1 MKQPDLT
8 AIRKQNLIKML
19 DLMTL
24 APARTRQELA
34 DASGLSQMTVT
45 NLVDLL
51 KEQGVLQMKPI
62 QRGQPKRPA
71 QGRKADAISLSGEN
85 KAWLLVDIS
94 NQQFSM
100 TLLGFDVG
108 LLKELRADQQGEY
121 LTRLEQFLQD
131 SQSKVQDALGSRELL
146 GVAIVTPGPYDLYS
160 DTVYNQRLPQLN
172 GVRVKELFRRC
183 FGAYEYYVDED
194 VKFAVRS
201 FSDLIIS
208 NRCELLYYLYIG
220 EGVGGAAVHGGNM
233 LRGLNATAGDAGH
246 LLSTGRATFESF
258 LSTEAFL
265 RLLGLDACQPA
276 QERQAALCR
285 IAAEEPA
292 RYDAALDKMAAI
304 TAQMLHS
311 VLWMLDPTH
320 IIVDCVYARPR
331 GDVFLQSLSVHLS
344 AQFEGENRALPQLC
358 PGASGLSSVLR
369 GAVNALQRAW
379 LDRIL
384 M

>member
-1 MKQPDLT
+1 MKLIDLT
-8 AIRKQNLIKML
+8 AIRKQNLLKVL
-19 DLMTL
+19 ELMTL

-34 DASGLSQMTVT
+34 EAAGLSQMTVT

-62 QRGQPKRPA
+62 QRGRTARPA

-108 LLKELRADQQGEY
+108 LLQELRADQRGEY
-121 LTRLEQFLQD
+121 LPRLEQFLRD
-131 SQSKVQDALGSRELL
+131 SRQQVSDALGGRELL
-146 GVAIVTPGPYDLYS
+146 GVAIVTPGPYDLSS
-160 DTVYNQRLPQLN
+160 DTVNNQRLPQLN
-172 GVRVKELFRRC
+172 GVKIKALFHRC
-183 FGAYEYYVDED
+183 FGEYEYYVDED

-201 FSDLIIS
+201 FSDLIVS
-208 NRCELLYYLYIG
+208 NQCEVLYYLYIG

-246 LLSTGRATFESF
+246 LLSGEDVTFESL
-258 LSTEAFL
+258 LSTEAFMH
-265 RLLGLDACQPA
+265 LLGLDASLSA
-276 QERQAALCR
+276 EERQSALCR
-285 IAAEEPA
+285 IAAQEPQ
-292 RYDAALDKMAAI
+292 RYDAALDDMACVA
-304 TAQMLHS
+304 ARMLHP

-331 GDVFLQSLSVHLS
+331 REVFIQALSRHMKR
-344 AQFEGENRALPQLC
+344 QFEGENRVLPQLF
-358 PGASGLSSVLR
+358 PGASGLSSVVR
-369 GAVNALQRAW
+369 GAVHVLQRAW
-379 LDRIL
+379 LDRVL